1 MSETVLVIGA
11 TGSIGRHVV
20 SEALNQGYLVKAFVR
35 SESRARVLP
44 AEAEIIVGDLL
55 DPSSIEK
62 AVKGVEG
69 IIFTH
74 GTSTRKSDVRDVDY
88 TGVANTLKAVKGKD
102 VKIVLMTAVGTT
114 RPGVAYAE
122 WKRHGEQLVR
132 ASGHDYTIVRPG
144 WFDYNNDDDRQI
156 VMLQGDTNQSGGP
169 ADGVIARDLIARV
182 LVSSLNDAKA
192 RNKTFELSATYG
204 PAQESLTATFAAL
217 RADDTDDI
225 DGILDSNIVPV
236 ESTAPLF
243 QADLASVSA

>member
-20 SEALNQGYLVKAFVR
+20 SEALNQGYQVKAFVR
-35 SESRARVLP
+35 SKSRARVLP

-74 GTSTRKSDVRDVDY
+74 GTSTRKSDVRDIDY

-114 RPGVAYAE
+114 RPGVAFAQ
-122 WKRHGEQLVR
+122 WKRHSEQLVR
-132 ASGHDYTIVRPG
+132 ASGHGYTIVRPG
-144 WFDYNNDDDRQI
+144 WFDYNNDDERQI

-169 ADGVIARDLIARV
+169 ADGVIARDQIARF
-182 LVSSLNDAKA
+182 LVSSLSDKAA
-192 RNKTFELSATYG
+192 RNKTFELSATHG
-204 PAQESLTATFAAL
+204 VAQESLTATFAAL
-217 RADDTDDI
+217 QTDNSGEI
-225 DGILDSNIVPV
+225 EGILDTNIVPI
-236 ESTAPLF
+236 ESSATLF
-243 QADLASVSA
+243 QADLASISS

>member
-20 SEALNQGYLVKAFVR
+20 SEALNQGYRVKAFVR
-35 SESRARVLP
+35 SKSRARVLP
-44 AEAEIIVGDLL
+44 AEAEIIIGDLL
-55 DPSSIEK
+55 DPASIEK
-62 AVKGVEG
+62 AVTGVQG
-69 IIFTH
+69 IVFTH
-74 GTSTRKSDVRDVDY
+74 GTTIRESDVRDIDY

-102 VKIVLMTAVGTT
+102 VKLVLMTAVGTT

-144 WFDYNNDDDRQI
+144 WFDYNNDDERQI

-169 ADGVIARDLIARV
+169 ADGVIARDQIARV

-192 RNKTFELSATYG
+192 RNKTFELSATHAV
-204 PAQESLTATFAAL
+204 AQESLTATFATL
-217 RADDTDDI
+217 QTDNSGEI
-225 DGILDSNIVPV
+225 EGILDTNIVPV
-236 ESTAPLF
+236 ESSATLF
-243 QADLASVSA
+243 QADLASISS